1 MASSSL
7 FDRNGQICD
16 FGGTGTSREMAW
28 GEIINCHLKYLAKT
42 LSLDTVGFGYLQT
55 VFGILQLVGGP
66 IFGRFSD
73 QYGARAALT
82 LSCLSASVYYL
93 LLAFTTNIPL
103 LFLSRL
109 PSIFMHGLPGA
120 QMIITDQST
129 PEERAGSLGKLGLC
143 FGVGIIIGSSLGGF
157 LASRF
162 GLYTPSYISL
172 AASLMCCVIVQIYI
186 PVRTKISPDKPGAE
200 LGNAKS
206 TGIFSFSQMSRLMRY
221 PDVLPVFMVKVLSG
235 FPLGVFMLM
244 FPIIS
249 VDFFGLNAATAGYLM
264 SYFGITQLVVQG
276 LMVGRLTRW
285 FRDDAVLILSMAVSM
300 VVGLGLVL
308 MTNVLHFCFIVP
320 LLIFAL
326 SVSGTITDSIL
337 TKAVPSAETGT
348 MLGICASVQPFT
360 RTLGPTIGGYLYK
373 HYGVPAFGLFNVTV
387 SLGLLMY
394 LINRHNSRKVE
405 KRT

>member
-1 MASSSL
+1 MASDSKQHVIRVTYLLAALDISCL
-7 FDRNGQICD
+7 FMQ
-16 FGGTGTSREMAW
+16 FAVTP
-28 GEIINCHLKYLAKT
+28 YLAKT